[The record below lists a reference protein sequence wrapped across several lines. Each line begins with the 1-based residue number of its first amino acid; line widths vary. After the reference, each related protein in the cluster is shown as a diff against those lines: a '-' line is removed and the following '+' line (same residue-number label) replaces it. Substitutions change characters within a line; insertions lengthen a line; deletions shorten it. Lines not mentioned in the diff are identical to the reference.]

1 MYKILICDDER
12 DIRNALRIY
21 LTGEGYAV
29 CEADSGLAALELMQ
43 HEEVQLVLM
52 DIMMPGMDGMTATA
66 KLREQSNVP
75 VILITAKSEDNDK
88 ILGLTVGADDYIT
101 KPFNPLEVL
110 ARVKAQ
116 LRRYAQLGGMP
127 EKSTALT
134 LGGIAM
140 DDERKSVTLDGIA
153 MDDERKSVTLD
164 GEEVTLTPTE
174 YDILHLLLEN
184 PGKVFS
190 SADIYRRVWKD
201 EPFSA
206 EGTVPVHIRHLR
218 EKLEIDPANPRY
230 LKVVWG
236 KGYKLEEMKK

>member
-29 CEADSGLAALELMQ
+29 CEADSGIAALEIVRR
-43 HEEVQLVLM
+43 EEVQLVLM

-66 KLREQSNVP
+66 RLREQSNVP
-75 VILITAKSEDNDK
+75 VILITAKGEDNDK

-116 LRRYAQLGGMP
+116 LRRYAYLGGMEQKP
-127 EKSTALT
+127 QKAFAI
-134 LGGIAM
+134 GGIEL
-140 DDERKSVTLDGIA
+140 DDEGKTVTLN
-153 MDDERKSVTLD
+153 
-164 GEEVTLTPTE
+164 GEEVALTPTE
-174 YDILHLLLEN
+174 YDILKLFLAN

-190 SADIYRRVWKD
+190 SKEIYSAVWD
-201 EPFSA
+201 SDPMGA
-206 EGTVPVHIRHLR
+206 EGTIAVHIRHLR

-236 KGYKLEEMKK
+236 KGYKMEDKK

>member
-29 CEADSGLAALELMQ
+29 CEADSGIAALEIVRR
-43 HEEVQLVLM
+43 EEVQLVLM

-66 KLREQSNVP
+66 RLREQSNVP

-140 DDERKSVTLDGIA
+140 DDERKSVTLDG
-153 MDDERKSVTLD
+153 
-164 GEEVTLTPTE
+164 EEVTLTPTE
-174 YDILHLLLEN
+174 YDILRLLMQH
-184 PGKVFS
+184 PGQVFPPKE
-190 SADIYRRVWKD
+190 IYRRVWKD
-201 EPFSA
+201 APFGG
-206 EGTVPVHIRHLR
+206 ERTVAVHIRHLR
-218 EKLEIDPANPRY
+218 EKLELDPNEPRF

-236 KGYKLEEMKK
+236 QGYKVMKGRET

>member
-43 HEEVQLVLM
+43 REEVQLVLM

-127 EKSTALT
+127 EKSTALP

-140 DDERKSVTLDGIA
+140 DDERKSVTLDGEEIA
-153 MDDERKSVTLD
+153 
-164 GEEVTLTPTE
+164 LTPKE
-174 YDILHLLLEN
+174 YDILYYIMQN
-184 PGKVFS
+184 PGKVFTPAELY
-190 SADIYRRVWKD
+190 SAVWNEAPVAID
-201 EPFSA
+201 N
-206 EGTVPVHIRHLR
+206 TVAVHIRHLR
-218 EKLEIDPANPRY
+218 EKLEINPSEPRY

-236 KGYKLEEMKK
+236 KGYKLEGDRS